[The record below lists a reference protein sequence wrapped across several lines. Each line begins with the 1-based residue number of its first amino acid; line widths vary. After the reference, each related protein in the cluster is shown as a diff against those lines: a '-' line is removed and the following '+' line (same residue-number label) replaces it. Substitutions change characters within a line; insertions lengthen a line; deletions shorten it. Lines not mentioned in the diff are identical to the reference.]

1 MDDDQPFADLAE
13 RIAVALRDE
22 NPGWLIDGW
31 HRLPHGWGYGL
42 LVQLEPDNSLR
53 NRAYEFYLRLC
64 DNGVL
69 SINRTRI
76 DPKSMDRFALKLD
89 ESDSL
94 VQLALRLIGP
104 PFGVTF
110 DPSKV

>member
-1 MDDDQPFADLAE
+1 M
-13 RIAVALRDE
+13 
-22 NPGWLIDGW
+22 
-31 HRLPHGWGYGL
+31 
-42 LVQLEPDNSLR
+42 LVQLEPDNPLL
-53 NRAYEFYLRLC
+53 NRTYLFNLRLC

-69 SINRTRI
+69 SITRVRL
-76 DPKSMDRFALKLD
+76 DPKSIERFALKLD

-94 VQLALRLIGP
+94 VQLALLLIGP